1 LLYLSCSFSVSSPQ
15 TDTSHSDCGAEWSGI
30 NALLYYGP
38 TLVQSIGLNADT
50 VGLVVSGGIGVVMF
64 LAVVPAILYIDRLGQ
79 SLPVLLTARPLT
91 LPKAGSH
98 FFEEEAP

>member
-1 LLYLSCSFSVSSPQ
+1 
-15 TDTSHSDCGAEWSGI
+15 
-30 NALLYYGP
+30 LLYYGP

-79 SLPVLLTARPLT
+79 SLPILLTARPLT